1 MVHFVKTREDFKKE
15 REERETQE
23 KKYAAKMPSLW
34 HLCTGTF
41 ALIAEQWKLFLGL
54 GGIYLLAYS
63 TFSQGISH
71 TDLNQ
76 LKDTLVAS
84 HSATIATLTAAAFG
98 LSNTNDAT
106 ASAGAGIA
114 VTIIFGLCLV
124 WATRQAI
131 ANRRVKIR
139 DALYNGPTA
148 IIPIAVVLFLLFLQ
162 SMPMA
167 LGIFVYGAAKSNGLL
182 GSWIQ
187 ELAMLL
193 VMALGVFVTLFWYSV
208 SLLSLVTATLPGMYP
223 LKALKTTK
231 ELVGPRRWRVL
242 LYLAILAVVIG
253 VIWIVLV
260 MGAVAAGALAFAQP
274 LVSLLRSI
282 TLVVGVVFLYKLYR
296 SLVDEV

>member
-1 MVHFVKTREDFKKE
+1 VVHFVKTQEDFKKE
-15 REERETQE
+15 KEERMAQE
-23 KKYAAKMPSLW
+23 KKYSGAMPSFW
-34 HLCTGTF
+34 RLCADTF
-41 ALIAEQWKLFLGL
+41 SLITEQWKLFLGL
-54 GGIYLLAYS
+54 GAIYLLAYS
-63 TFSQGISH
+63 TFSQGVSH

-84 HSATIATLTAAAFG
+84 HAATVATLTAAAFG
-98 LSNTNDAT
+98 LSNTTDAT
-106 ASAGAGIA
+106 ASAGAGVA

-124 WATRQAI
+124 WATRHAI
-131 ANRRVKIR
+131 ADRRVKIR

-148 IIPIAVVLFLLFLQ
+148 VIPVAVVLFILFLQ

-167 LGIFVYGAAKSNGLL
+167 LGIFIYGAAKANGLL

-223 LKALKTTK
+223 LKALRTTK
-231 ELVGPRRWRVL
+231 ELVGPRRWRVV
-242 LYLAILAVVIG
+242 LYLTILTIVIG

-260 MGAVAAGALAFAQP
+260 MGAIAAGALAFAQP
-274 LVSLLRSI
+274 LVSLLRSV
-282 TLVVGVVFLYKLYR
+282 TLVVSVVFLYKLYR
-296 SLVDEV
+296 SLVDEI